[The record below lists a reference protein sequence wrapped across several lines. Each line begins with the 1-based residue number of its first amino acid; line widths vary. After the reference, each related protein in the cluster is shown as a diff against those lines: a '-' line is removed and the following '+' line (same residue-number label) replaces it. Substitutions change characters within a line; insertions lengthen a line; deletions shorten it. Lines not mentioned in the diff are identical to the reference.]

1 VRFFFPALPL
11 VSSRS
16 VSVCS
21 IFSSE
26 RKNAAPPLRLKF
38 SCQKATYQ
46 HINNGSVTVLLP
58 VRAGV
63 LRLARVGSC
72 IVGCALLAFTGCWK
86 NEPIDEAKA
95 AGKTTADF
103 PQITADIFEP
113 MDGGIDLSPEE
124 IMGRN
129 TWNLWS
135 GGNQH
140 FWNQAAQDSFG
151 LMDLLKMLDNR
162 KFSRGER
169 FKTLGLINEP
179 GFQARAPTEPDELG
193 LCLDRQITPEPP
205 GIDETVYGKPSGVLG
220 FRLFPNPE
228 FDDEARKK
236 WDGKRFYE
244 DPSYYNDNKLI
255 RPYRVGVACGACHIA
270 PNPSNPPADPENPRW
285 ENLASAIG
293 NQYINEGKVF
303 ACNVEKGGFFYE
315 MLAVQPRGTSDTSR
329 IATDHINNPNAINA
343 IFLLAERERIAKIAT
358 PEKMAGGTLAL
369 PETEEEMHVPHIL
382 KDGADSIGVRGA
394 TIRVYVNIG
403 TFSEYWLTR
412 HNRLIGLTPQQPFEI
427 PYAREHSVFWRATEE
442 RLDNIAAFFRKL
454 KSFRLADAREGQAY
468 ITTDAVVMTRG
479 KEVFA
484 ESCAAC
490 HSSKQ
495 PPPNID
501 PRSGEGKAWFRVE
514 VMKPDFLENNFLSND
529 KRYPLTK
536 IETNSA
542 RAFATNAKAG
552 HVWDNFSSLTYKEL
566 SPVDELE
573 FFNPFDE
580 THPIKFK
587 PKDRNVAPGYYRT
600 PSLVSVWS
608 SAPLL
613 HNNMLG
619 KFTGDPSVA
628 GRMEAFNDAVE
639 KLFWPEKRVG
649 KDSIWRTQDDCSL
662 HLRKEFLPPPL
673 RALRALADRDGYIKF
688 GMIPKGTPVN
698 LIGNLE
704 PDFRNIAVFRKVAEK
719 LIKLKTTKLSRDEAA
734 AEFTKLIP
742 DLLAANKC
750 PDFVEDK
757 GHYFGTDLPDTD
769 KRALIEYLKT
779 F

>member
-1 VRFFFPALPL
+1 L
-11 VSSRS
+11 
-16 VSVCS
+16 
-21 IFSSE
+21 E
-26 RKNAAPPLRLKF
+26 F
-38 SCQKATYQ
+38 SCQKATDQ
-46 HINNGSVTVLLP
+46 HINKGSVTVLLP
-58 VRAGV
+58 ARAD
-63 LRLARVGSC
+63 LLHLDRVGC
-72 IVGCALLAFTGCWK
+72 CVIGCALLAFGGCEK
-86 NEPIDEAKA
+86 NPIDEAKA
-95 AGKTTADF
+95 TGKTTADF
-103 PQITADIFEP
+103 PQITADIFKP
-113 MDGGIDLSPEE
+113 MDGGINLSPEE
-124 IMGRN
+124 VMGRN

-135 GGNQH
+135 AGNQH
-140 FWNQAAQDSFG
+140 FWNQAAQDSYG

-162 KFSRGER
+162 KLPRSER
-169 FKTLGLINEP
+169 FKTLGLVNEP
-179 GFQARAPTEPDELG
+179 GFRPAAKADQFGLWLDEQAV
-193 LCLDRQITPEPP
+193 PEPA
-205 GIDETVYGKPSGVLG
+205 GVDETVYGKSSGVLG

-228 FDDEARKK
+228 FTDEARKK
-236 WDGKRFYE
+236 WDGDRFMN
-244 DPSYYNDNKLI
+244 DPTYYNDNKLV
-255 RPYRVGVACGACHIA
+255 RPYRVGVACGSCHIA
-270 PNPSNPPADPENPRW
+270 PNPSNPPDDPENPRW

-303 ACNVEKGGFFYE
+303 ACNVEKGGLFYE
-315 MLAVQPRGTSDTSR
+315 MLAAQPRGTSDTSR
-329 IATDHINNPNAINA
+329 IATDHINNPNAINP
-343 IFLLAERERIAKIAT
+343 IFLLAERERIAV

-369 PETEEEMHVPHIL
+369 PGEKEEMNVAHIL

-403 TFSEYWLTR
+403 MFSEYWLMR
-412 HNRLIGLTPQQPFEI
+412 HNRLIGLRPQKPFEI
-427 PYAREHSVFWRATEE
+427 PYAREHSIFWRATEE

-454 KSFRLADAREGQAY
+454 KSFRLADAPGGQAY
-468 ITTDAVVMTRG
+468 ITADAAVMTRG

-501 PRSGEGKAWFRVE
+501 PRSGEGTAWFRAA
-514 VMKPDFLENNFLSND
+514 VMAPDFLENNFLSND

-587 PKDRNVAPGYYRT
+587 PKDKNVAPGFYRT

-628 GRMEAFNDAVE
+628 GRMDAFNDAVE
-639 KLFWPEKRVG
+639 KLLWPEKRLG
-649 KDSIWRTQDDCSL
+649 KDSIWRTQNDCSL
-662 HLRKEFLPPPL
+662 HLRKEFVPERL
-673 RALRALADRDGYIKF
+673 RRMADPDGYITV
-688 GMIPKGTPVN
+688 GMIPQGTPVN
-698 LIGNLE
+698 LVANLE
-704 PDFRNIAVFRKVAEK
+704 PNFKNIDVFLKIAKK
-719 LIKLKTTKLSRDEAA
+719 LVKIKTTNPSREEAA
-734 AEFTKLIP
+734 AEFNKLIP

>member
-1 VRFFFPALPL
+1 MLPTKSNIFRLTRAGMCLFTSALL
-11 VSSRS
+11 
-16 VSVCS
+16 C
-21 IFSSE
+21 FSSCK
-26 RKNAAPPLRLKF
+26 KN
-38 SCQKATYQ
+38 Q
-46 HINNGSVTVLLP
+46 
-58 VRAGV
+58 
-63 LRLARVGSC
+63 
-72 IVGCALLAFTGCWK
+72 
-86 NEPIDEAKA
+86 PIDEAKA
-95 AGKTTADF
+95 AGKATADF
-103 PQITADIFEP
+103 PQITADIFKP
-113 MDGGIDLSPEE
+113 MDGGINLSPEE

-135 GGNQH
+135 AGNQH
-140 FWNQAAQDSFG
+140 FWNRAAQDSYG

-162 KFSRGER
+162 KFPRSGR
-169 FKTLGLINEP
+169 FKTLGLVNEP
-179 GFQARAPTEPDELG
+179 GFRAAGKADEFGLWLDEQAE
-193 LCLDRQITPEPP
+193 PEPA
-205 GIDETVYGKPSGVLG
+205 GIATNVYGKSSGVLG

-228 FDDEARKK
+228 FNDEARKR
-236 WDGKRFYE
+236 WDGDRFMN
-244 DPSYYNDNKLI
+244 DPTYYNDNKLV
-255 RPYRVGVACGACHIA
+255 RPYRVGVACGSCHIA
-270 PNPSNPPADPENPRW
+270 PNPSNPPEDPENPRW

-303 ACNVEKGGFFYE
+303 ACNVEKGGLFYE
-315 MLAVQPRGTSDTSR
+315 MLAAQPRGTSDTSR

-343 IFLLAERERIAKIAT
+343 IFLLAERERIAV

-369 PETEEEMHVPHIL
+369 PGEKEEMNVAHIL

-403 TFSEYWLTR
+403 MFSEYWLTR
-412 HNRLIGLTPQQPFEI
+412 HNRLVGLTPQKPFEI
-427 PYAREHSVFWRATEE
+427 SYARDHSVFWRATEE
-442 RLDNIAAFFRKL
+442 RLNNIAAFFRKL
-454 KSFRLADAREGQAY
+454 KSFRLADAPGGQAY
-468 ITTDAVVMTRG
+468 ITADAAVMTRG

-495 PPPNID
+495 PPVNID
-501 PRSGEGKAWFRVE
+501 PRSGEGTAWFRAA
-514 VMKPDFLENNFLSND
+514 VMAPDFLENNFLSNE

-587 PKDRNVAPGYYRT
+587 PKDKNVAPGYYRT

-628 GRMEAFNDAVE
+628 GRMDAFNDAVE
-639 KLFWPEKRVG
+639 KLLWPEKRLG
-649 KDSIWRTQDDCSL
+649 KDSIWRTQNDCSL
-662 HLRKEFLPPPL
+662 HLRKEFVPEPL
-673 RALRALADRDGYIKF
+673 RRMADHDGYITV
-688 GMIPKGTPVN
+688 GMIPQGTPIN
-698 LIGNLE
+698 LVANLE
-704 PDFRNIAVFRKVAEK
+704 PNFKNIDVFLKIARKLVK
-719 LIKLKTTKLSRDEAA
+719 IKTTNPSREEATI
-734 AEFTKLIP
+734 EFNKLIP

>member
-1 VRFFFPALPL
+1 MRL
-11 VSSRS
+11 VASWFR
-16 VSVCS
+16 
-21 IFSSE
+21 
-26 RKNAAPPLRLKF
+26 NF
-38 SCQKATYQ
+38 SCQTVCERR
-46 HINNGSVTVLLP
+46 INDGSVKVLLAA
-58 VRAGV
+58 RGHHF
-63 LRLARVGSC
+63 RLTQVGPCLLVFS
-72 IVGCALLAFTGCWK
+72 LLALASCKK

-103 PQITADIFEP
+103 PQITADVFKP
-113 MDGGIDLSPEE
+113 MDGGIDLSPDE

-135 GGNQH
+135 GGNQN
-140 FWNQAAQDSFG
+140 FWNHAAQDSYG

-162 KFSRGER
+162 KFPRVER
-169 FKTLGLINEP
+169 FKVLGLVNEP
-179 GFQARAPTEPDELG
+179 GFRAASKPDEFG
-193 LCLDRQITPEPP
+193 LWLDEEVEPEPA
-205 GIDETVYGKPSGVLG
+205 GIDQTVYGKSSGVLG
-220 FRLFPNPE
+220 FRLFPNPD
-228 FDDEARKK
+228 FNDDARKK
-236 WDGKRFYE
+236 WNGDRFMN
-244 DPSYYNDNKLI
+244 DAAYYNDNKLI
-255 RPYRVGVACGACHIA
+255 RPYRVGVACGSCHIA
-270 PNPSNPPADPENPRW
+270 PNPSSPPLDPENPRW

-315 MLAVQPRGTSDTSR
+315 MLLAQPRGTSDTSR
-329 IATDHINNPNAINA
+329 IATDHINNPNAINP
-343 IFLLAERERIAKIAT
+343 IFLLAERERIAAT
-358 PEKMAGGTLAL
+358 EKVADGTMAL
-369 PETEEEMHVPHIL
+369 PGEKEEMWPVPHIL
-382 KDGADSIGVRGA
+382 KDGADSVGVAGA

-403 TFSEYWLTR
+403 MFSEYWLTR
-412 HNRLIGLTPQQPFEI
+412 HDRLLGLWPQKPFEI

-442 RLDNIAAFFRKL
+442 RLGNIAAFFRKL
-454 KSFRLADAREGQAY
+454 KPLHLADAPNGQAY
-468 ITTDAVVMTRG
+468 ISADAAVMTRG

-484 ESCAAC
+484 ESCAVC

-495 PPPNID
+495 PPASID
-501 PRSGEGKAWFRVE
+501 PRSGEGKAWFHAE
-514 VMKPDFLENNFLSND
+514 VIKLDFLENNFLSND

-552 HVWDNFSSLTYKEL
+552 HVWDNFSSVTYKEL

-580 THPIKFK
+580 AQPIKFK
-587 PKDRNVAPGYYRT
+587 PKERDVAPGYYRT

-628 GRMEAFNDAVE
+628 GRIDAFNDAIE
-639 KLFWPEKRVG
+639 KLLWPEKRLN
-649 KDSIWRTQDDCSL
+649 KDSIWRTQNDCSL
-662 HLRKEFLPPPL
+662 HLRKEFVPPALQPL
-673 RALRALADRDGYIKF
+673 RALSGSDGYIEV
-688 GMIPKGTPVN
+688 GMIPKGTPIN
-698 LIGNLE
+698 LVANLD
-704 PDFRNIAVFRKVAEK
+704 PDTEHKVVFLKAAEK
-719 LIKLKTTKLSRDEAA
+719 LIKFKTTNLSRDEAA
-734 AEFTKLIP
+734 AEFNQLIP

-750 PDFVEDK
+750 PDFIEDK